1 MGSSQS
7 SDKLHCNR
15 YLKGQGPNSLVQQV
29 NKKVDG
35 RIIPSVGCQ
44 PKGKMTWEI
53 LHKNIPG
60 FPDDQTLKITYVFP
74 EGIQT
79 EKHPNPGQP
88 YTGSQM
94 CTYLPDNHEGK
105 TVLTLLEKAF
115 NQQLLFTIA
124 IGESGDDVV
133 TTASVPLKIQLEEEG
148 SMIDGYPDMNYLMTL
163 NKVLRNKGIK

>member
-1 MGSSQS
+1 
-7 SDKLHCNR
+7 
-15 YLKGQGPNSLVQQV
+15 
-29 NKKVDG
+29 
-35 RIIPSVGCQ
+35 
-44 PKGKMTWEI
+44 MTWEI

-79 EKHPNPGQP
+79 EPRQSIRAFKPEIVCRNQTVQSRGHRCGIQKEKHPNPGQP